1 MIQLLK
7 KSGIWI
13 LAGLVILVLPLVF
26 STGFAI
32 SVMGLMGIMII
43 FALAYNML
51 LGQGGMLS
59 FGHAVYFGLAGYFTI
74 HLLNLMGDKVIGYYP
89 VSLLPLFG
97 GVVGLFFG
105 VLIGFVSTRRAGT
118 IFALISLG
126 FVEMM
131 TAMTFILIT
140 FFNGEEG
147 IQADRWVGPE
157 PLGITFGPGIQVYYL
172 IGAWCLIS
180 MIAMYALTK
189 TPFGRMSNAVR
200 DNPERA
206 QFVGYNTQRVRWLTF
221 SLSSFFAGL
230 AGALYALHFEHI
242 GFEAAGLE
250 LSGEILLATY
260 MGGSGHFLGP
270 ILGAVLFTFLKGVL
284 SDYSSV
290 WYLYLGAVFLLT
302 ILYAPTGIAGLI
314 LRHEPVWKTDFRL
327 LGKMVVPYLSALIT
341 LLIAAGA
348 IIGLIEMINH
358 VADEYSEGSILSIY
372 GIAVETTSFISWLA
386 FIIIALIG
394 IGLCRLTFPFVTRN
408 WENIMDTVKERMLR

>member
-7 KSGIWI
+7 KNSIWI

-26 STGFAI
+26 SSGFAI
-32 SVMGLMGIMII
+32 SLMGLMGIMVI

-59 FGHAVYFGLAGYFTI
+59 FGHAVYFGLGGYFTI
-74 HLLNLMGDKVIGYYP
+74 HFLQQMESGSIGYFP
-89 VSLLPLFG
+89 ISLLPLFG

-131 TAMTFILIT
+131 TALAFILIS

-147 IQADRWVGPE
+147 IQGDRFIGPE
-157 PLGITFGPGIQVYYL
+157 PFGITYGPGIQVYYL
-172 IGAWCLIS
+172 IGVWCLIA
-180 MIAMYALTK
+180 MIAMYAITK

-206 QFVGYNTQRVRWLTF
+206 QFVGYNTQRVRWLAF

-242 GFEAAGLE
+242 GYEAAGLE

-260 MGGSGHFLGP
+260 MGGTGHFLGP
-270 ILGAVLFTFLKGVL
+270 IVGAVLFTFLKGTL
-284 SDYSSV
+284 SDLSSI
-290 WYLYLGAVFLLT
+290 WYFYLGAVFLLAV
-302 ILYAPTGIAGLI
+302 LYAPTGIAGLI
-314 LRHEPVWKTDFRL
+314 LRHEPVLKTDFRL
-327 LGKMVVPYLSALIT
+327 LGKMALPYLGALIAIV
-341 LLIAAGA
+341 IAVVGVIA
-348 IIGLIEMINH
+348 IIEMINF
-358 VADEYSEGSILSIY
+358 ATDEYSAGTIIRIY
-372 GIAVETTSFISWLA
+372 GIGVETRSFLPWLA
-386 FIIIALIG
+386 FGIVALIG
-394 IGLCRLTFPFVTRN
+394 TGLCKVTFPIVTRN
-408 WENIMDTVKERMLR
+408 WNNIMDTVKERMLQ

>member
-1 MIQLLK
+1 MIRLLK
-7 KSGIWI
+7 KNSIWI
-13 LAGLVILVLPLVF
+13 FAGVVILVLPLVF
-26 STGFAI
+26 SSGYAI
-32 SVMGLMGIMII
+32 SLMGLMGIMII

-74 HLLNLMGDKVIGYYP
+74 HFLMLMDEGSIGYFP
-89 VSLLPLFG
+89 ISLLPLFG

-105 VLIGFVSTRRAGT
+105 VVIGFVSTRRAGT

-131 TAMTFILIT
+131 TTLAFILIS

-147 IQADRWVGPE
+147 IQGDRFIGPE
-157 PLGITFGPGIQVYYL
+157 PFGITYGPGIQVYYL

-180 MIAMYALTK
+180 MIAMYAITK

-206 QFVGYNTQRVRWLTF
+206 QFIGYNTQRVRWLAF

-242 GFEAAGLE
+242 GYEAASLE

-260 MGGSGHFLGP
+260 MGGIGHFLGP
-270 ILGAVLFTFLKGVL
+270 IVGAVLFTFLKGTL
-284 SDYSSV
+284 SDLSSI
-290 WYLYLGAVFLLT
+290 WYFYLGAIFLLAV
-302 ILYAPTGIAGLI
+302 LYAPTGIAGLI
-314 LRHEPVWKTDFRL
+314 LRHEPVLKTDFRL
-327 LGKMVVPYLSALIT
+327 LRKMALPYLCALIAIVIVGGGV
-341 LLIAAGA
+341 IA
-348 IIGLIEMINH
+348 LIEMINF
-358 VADEYSEGSILSIY
+358 ATDEFSAGTVIRLY
-372 GIAVETTSFISWLA
+372 GIGVETRSYLSWLA
-386 FIIIALIG
+386 FGIIALIG
-394 IGLCRLTFPFVTRN
+394 TGLCKVTFQIVTRN
-408 WENIMDTVKERMLR
+408 WNNIIDTVKERMLK

>member
-7 KSGIWI
+7 KNSIWI
-13 LAGLVILVLPLVF
+13 LAGFVIMALPLF
-26 STGFAI
+26 FFTGFAI
-32 SVMGLMGIMII
+32 SLMGLMGIMII

-74 HLLNLMGDKVIGYYP
+74 HLLNMMGEETIAYFP

-131 TAMTFILIT
+131 TAMAFILIT

-147 IQADRWVGPE
+147 IQGDRWVGPE
-157 PLGITFGPGIQVYYL
+157 PLGITYGPGIQVYYL
-172 IGAWCLIS
+172 IGFWCLIA

-206 QFVGYNTQRVRWLTF
+206 QFVGYNTQRVRWMAF

-230 AGALYALHFEHI
+230 AGTLFALHFEHV
-242 GFEAAGLE
+242 GYEAAGLE

-260 MGGSGHFLGP
+260 MGGIGHFLGP
-270 ILGAVLFTFLKGVL
+270 IVGAVLFTFLKGVL
-284 SDYSSV
+284 SDLSSV

-302 ILYAPTGIAGLI
+302 ILFAPTGIAGLL

-327 LGKMVVPYLSALIT
+327 LGKMVVPYLGALIT
-341 LLIAAGA
+341 LLMAAGG
-348 IIGLIEMINH
+348 IIALIEMINF
-358 VADEYSEGSILSIY
+358 VADDYSVGKIISIY
-372 GIAVETTSFISWLA
+372 GIAVETTSFIPWLA
-386 FIIIALIG
+386 FGFITLIG
-394 IGLCRLTFPFVTRN
+394 IGLCRLTFPIVTRN
-408 WENIMDTVKERMLR
+408 WENIMETVKERMLK

>member
-7 KSGIWI
+7 KNSIWI
-13 LAGLVILVLPLVF
+13 LAGFVIMALPLIF

-32 SVMGLMGIMII
+32 SLMGLMGIMII

-74 HLLNLMGDKVIGYYP
+74 HLLNLMGEGAISYFP

-97 GVVGLFFG
+97 GGVGLFFG

-131 TAMTFILIT
+131 TAMAFILIT

-157 PLGITFGPGIQVYYL
+157 PLGITFGSGIQVYYL
-172 IGAWCLIS
+172 IGIWCLIS
-180 MIAMYALTK
+180 MIAMYAITK

-206 QFVGYNTQRVRWLTF
+206 QFVGYNTQRVRWLAF

-230 AGALYALHFEHI
+230 AGALYALHFEHV
-242 GFEAAGLE
+242 GYQASGLE

-260 MGGSGHFLGP
+260 MGGIGHFLGP
-270 ILGAVLFTFLKGVL
+270 IVGAILFTFLKGVL
-284 SDYSSV
+284 SDLSSI
-290 WYLYLGAVFLLT
+290 WYLYLGTVFLLT
-302 ILYAPTGIAGLI
+302 ILFAPTGIAGLI
-314 LRHEPVWKTDFRL
+314 LRHEPVWKIDFRL
-327 LGKMVVPYLSALIT
+327 LGKMVLPYLSALIT
-341 LLIAAGA
+341 LLMAAGG
-348 IIGLIEMINH
+348 IIALIEMINFIS
-358 VADEYSEGSILSIY
+358 DEYSVGKIISIY
-372 GIAVETTSFISWLA
+372 GIAVETTNFVPWLA
-386 FIIIALIG
+386 FGFIALIG
-394 IGLCRLTFPFVTRN
+394 IGLCRLTFPIVTRK
-408 WENIMDTVKERMLR
+408 WENIMETIKERMLK

>member
-7 KSGIWI
+7 KNSIWI
-13 LAGLVILVLPLVF
+13 LAGFVILVLPLVF
-26 STGFAI
+26 SSGFAI
-32 SVMGLMGIMII
+32 SLMGLMGIMII

-74 HLLNLMGDKVIGYYP
+74 HFINLMSEGVIGYFP

-97 GVVGLFFG
+97 GLVGLFFG

-131 TAMTFILIT
+131 TALAFILIT

-172 IGAWCLIS
+172 IGIWCLIS

-206 QFVGYNTQRVRWLTF
+206 QFVGYNTQRVRWLAF

-230 AGALYALHFEHI
+230 AGALFALHFEHV
-242 GFEAAGLE
+242 GYQASGLE

-260 MGGSGHFLGP
+260 MGGASHFLGP
-270 ILGAVLFTFLKGVL
+270 IVGAILFTFLRGVL
-284 SDYSSV
+284 SDLSSA

-302 ILYAPTGIAGLI
+302 ILFAPTGLAGLI
-314 LRHEPVWKTDFRL
+314 LRHEPVWKTDVRL
-327 LGKMVVPYLSALIT
+327 LGKMVLP
-341 LLIAAGA
+341 
-348 IIGLIEMINH
+348 H
-358 VADEYSEGSILSIY
+358 
-372 GIAVETTSFISWLA
+372 
-386 FIIIALIG
+386 
-394 IGLCRLTFPFVTRN
+394 
-408 WENIMDTVKERMLR
+408 

>member
-7 KSGIWI
+7 KNSVWL
-13 LAGLVILVLPLVF
+13 LAGIVILVLPLVF
-26 STGFAI
+26 SSGFSI
-32 SVMGLMGIMII
+32 SLMGLMGIMVI

-59 FGHAVYFGLAGYFTI
+59 FGHAVYFGLGGYFTI
-74 HLLNLMGDKVIGYYP
+74 HFLQQMESGSIGYFP
-89 VSLLPLFG
+89 ISLLPLFG

-131 TAMTFILIT
+131 TALAFILIS

-147 IQADRWVGPE
+147 IQGDRFIGPE
-157 PLGITFGPGIQVYYL
+157 PFGITYGPGIQVYYL
-172 IGAWCLIS
+172 IGVWCLIA
-180 MIAMYALTK
+180 MIAMYAITK

-206 QFVGYNTQRVRWLTF
+206 QFVGYNTQRVRWLAF

-242 GFEAAGLE
+242 GYEAAGLE

-260 MGGSGHFLGP
+260 MGGTGHFLGP
-270 ILGAVLFTFLKGVL
+270 IVGAVLFTFLKGTL
-284 SDYSSV
+284 SDLSSI
-290 WYLYLGAVFLLT
+290 WYLYLGVVFLLAV
-302 ILYAPTGIAGLI
+302 LYAPTGIAGLI
-314 LRHEPVWKTDFRL
+314 LRHEPVLKTDFRL
-327 LGKMVVPYLSALIT
+327 LGKMALPYLGALIAIV
-341 LLIAAGA
+341 IAVVGVIA
-348 IIGLIEMINH
+348 LIEMINF
-358 VADEYSEGSILSIY
+358 ATDEYSAGTIIRIY
-372 GIAVETTSFISWLA
+372 GIGVETRSFLPWLA
-386 FIIIALIG
+386 FGIVALIG
-394 IGLCRLTFPFVTRN
+394 TGLCKVTFPIVTRN
-408 WENIMDTVKERMLR
+408 WNNIMDTVKERMLQ

>member
-7 KSGIWI
+7 KNSVWL
-13 LAGLVILVLPLVF
+13 LAGIVILVLPLVF
-26 STGFAI
+26 SSGFSI
-32 SVMGLMGIMII
+32 SLMGLMGIMVI

-59 FGHAVYFGLAGYFTI
+59 FGHAVYFGLGGYFTI
-74 HLLNLMGDKVIGYYP
+74 HFLQQMESGSIGYFP
-89 VSLLPLFG
+89 ISLLPLFG

-131 TAMTFILIT
+131 TALAFILIS

-147 IQADRWVGPE
+147 IQGDRFIGPE
-157 PLGITFGPGIQVYYL
+157 PFGITYGPGIQVYYL
-172 IGAWCLIS
+172 IGVWCLIA
-180 MIAMYALTK
+180 MIAMYAITK

-206 QFVGYNTQRVRWLTF
+206 QFVGYNTQRVRWLAF

-242 GFEAAGLE
+242 GYEAAGLE

-260 MGGSGHFLGP
+260 MGGTGHFLGP
-270 ILGAVLFTFLKGVL
+270 IVGAVLFTFLKGTL
-284 SDYSSV
+284 SDLSSI
-290 WYLYLGAVFLLT
+290 WYFYLGAVFLLAV
-302 ILYAPTGIAGLI
+302 LYAPTGIAGLI
-314 LRHEPVWKTDFRL
+314 LRHEPVLKTDFRL
-327 LGKMVVPYLSALIT
+327 LGKMALPYLGALIAIV
-341 LLIAAGA
+341 IAVVGVIA
-348 IIGLIEMINH
+348 LIEMINF
-358 VADEYSEGSILSIY
+358 ATDEYSAGTIIRIY
-372 GIAVETTSFISWLA
+372 GIGVETRSFLPWLA
-386 FIIIALIG
+386 FGIVALIG
-394 IGLCRLTFPFVTRN
+394 TGLCKVTFPIVTRN
-408 WENIMDTVKERMLR
+408 WNNIMDTVKERMLQ

>member
-7 KSGIWI
+7 RNSIWI
-13 LAGLVILVLPLVF
+13 LAGVVIIFLPLVF
-26 STGFAI
+26 SSGYAI
-32 SVMGLMGIMII
+32 SLMGLMGIMVI
-43 FALAYNML
+43 FALSYNML

-59 FGHAVYFGLAGYFTI
+59 FGHAVYFGLAGYFSI
-74 HLLNLMGDKVIGYYP
+74 HFLNLMSDGAIGYFP

-97 GVVGLFFG
+97 AAVGLFFG

-131 TAMTFILIT
+131 TALAFILIT

-157 PLGITFGPGIQVYYL
+157 PLGITYGPAIQVYYL
-172 IGAWCLIS
+172 IGTWCLIA
-180 MIAMYALTK
+180 MIAMYAITK

-206 QFVGYNTQRVRWLTF
+206 QFVGYNTQRVRWLAF

-230 AGALYALHFEHI
+230 AGALYALHFEHV
-242 GFEAAGLE
+242 GYEAAGLE
-250 LSGEILLATY
+250 LSGEILFATY
-260 MGGSGHFLGP
+260 MGGISHFLGP
-270 ILGAVLFTFLKGVL
+270 ILGAILFTFLKGTL
-284 SDYSSV
+284 SDLSSI

-302 ILYAPTGIAGLI
+302 ILFAPTGIAGLI
-314 LRHEPVWKTDFRL
+314 LRHEPVWKSDVRL
-327 LGKMVVPYLSALIT
+327 LRKMVLPYLSALIAILVT
-341 LLIAAGA
+341 AGGIIA
-348 IIGLIEMINH
+348 LIEMINF
-358 VADEYSEGSILSIY
+358 VADEYSAGSIINIY
-372 GIAVETTSFISWLA
+372 GAEVDTTAVLPWLA
-386 FIIIALIG
+386 FSIIAFIG

-408 WENIMDTVKERMLR
+408 WENIMETVKERMLG

>member
-105 VLIGFVSTRRAGT
+105 ILIGFVSTRRAGT

-131 TAMTFILIT
+131 TAMAFILIT

-157 PLGITFGPGIQVYYL
+157 PLGITFGSGIQVYYL
-172 IGAWCLIS
+172 IGVWCLVS

-260 MGGSGHFLGP
+260 MGGIGHFLGP
-270 ILGAVLFTFLKGVL
+270 IVGAILFTFLKGVL
-284 SDYSSV
+284 SDYSSI

-302 ILYAPTGIAGLI
+302 ILFAPTGIAGLI

-327 LGKMVVPYLSALIT
+327 LGKMVLPYLSALISILT
-341 LLIAAGA
+341 AAGG
-348 IIGLIEMINH
+348 IIALIEMINF

-372 GIAVETTSFISWLA
+372 GMAVETTSLIPWLA
-386 FIIIALIG
+386 FGILALIG
-394 IGLCRLTFPFVTRN
+394 IGLCRLTFPFVNRN
-408 WENIMDTVKERMLR
+408 WDDIMDTLKERMLQ

>member
-105 VLIGFVSTRRAGT
+105 ILIGFVSTRRAGT

-131 TAMTFILIT
+131 TAMAFILIT

-157 PLGITFGPGIQVYYL
+157 PLGITFGSGIQVYYL
-172 IGAWCLIS
+172 IGVWCLVS

-260 MGGSGHFLGP
+260 MGGIGHFLGP
-270 ILGAVLFTFLKGVL
+270 IVGAILFTFLKGVL
-284 SDYSSV
+284 SDYSSI

-302 ILYAPTGIAGLI
+302 ILFAPTGIAGLI

-327 LGKMVVPYLSALIT
+327 LGKMVLPYLSALISI
-341 LLIAAGA
+341 LIAAGA

-372 GIAVETTSFISWLA
+372 GMAVETTSLIPWLA
-386 FIIIALIG
+386 FGILALIG
-394 IGLCRLTFPFVTRN
+394 IGLCRLTFPFVNRN
-408 WENIMDTVKERMLR
+408 WDDIMDTLKERMLQ

>member
-1 MIQLLK
+1 
-7 KSGIWI
+7 
-13 LAGLVILVLPLVF
+13 VLPLVF

-105 VLIGFVSTRRAGT
+105 ILIGFVSTRRAGT

-131 TAMTFILIT
+131 TAMAFILIT

-157 PLGITFGPGIQVYYL
+157 PLGITFGSGIQVYYL
-172 IGAWCLIS
+172 IGVWCLVS

-260 MGGSGHFLGP
+260 MGGIGHFLGP
-270 ILGAVLFTFLKGVL
+270 IVGAILFTFLKGVL
-284 SDYSSV
+284 SDYSSI

-302 ILYAPTGIAGLI
+302 ILFAPTGIAGLI

-327 LGKMVVPYLSALIT
+327 LGKMVLPYLSALISI
-341 LLIAAGA
+341 LIAAGA

-372 GIAVETTSFISWLA
+372 GMAVETTSLIPWLA
-386 FIIIALIG
+386 FGILALIG
-394 IGLCRLTFPFVTRN
+394 IGLCRLTFPFVNRN
-408 WENIMDTVKERMLR
+408 WDDIMDTLKERMLQ

>member
-7 KSGIWI
+7 KNSIWI
-13 LAGLVILVLPLVF
+13 LAGIIIVVLPLVF
-26 STGFAI
+26 SSGFAV
-32 SVMGLMGIMII
+32 SLMGLMGIMII

-59 FGHAVYFGLAGYFTI
+59 FGHAVYFGLAGYFSI
-74 HLLNLMGDKVIGYYP
+74 HLLNLMGEGAIGYFP

-97 GVVGLFFG
+97 GAVGLFFG

-131 TAMTFILIT
+131 TAMAFILIT

-172 IGAWCLIS
+172 IGVWCLVS

-260 MGGSGHFLGP
+260 MGGAGHFLGP
-270 ILGAVLFTFLKGVL
+270 IVGAILFTFLKGVL

-314 LRHEPVWKTDFRL
+314 LRHEPVWKTDVRL
-327 LGKMVVPYLSALIT
+327 LGKMVVPYLSALVT

-348 IIGLIEMINH
+348 VIGLIEMIDH
-358 VADEYSEGSILSIY
+358 VADEYSEGPILSIY
-372 GIAVETTSFISWLA
+372 GIAVETTSFFSWLA
-386 FIIIALIG
+386 FIITALIG

-408 WENIMDTVKERMLR
+408 WENIMNTVKERMLR

>member
-7 KSGIWI
+7 KNSIWI
-13 LAGLVILVLPLVF
+13 LAGFVILVLPLVF
-26 STGFAI
+26 SSGFSI
-32 SVMGLMGIMII
+32 SLMGLMGIMVI

-59 FGHAVYFGLAGYFTI
+59 FGHAVYFGLGGYFTI
-74 HLLNLMGDKVIGYYP
+74 HFLQQMESGSIGYFP
-89 VSLLPLFG
+89 ISLLPLFG

-131 TAMTFILIT
+131 TALAFILIS

-147 IQADRWVGPE
+147 IQGDRFIGPE
-157 PLGITFGPGIQVYYL
+157 PFGITYGPGIQVYYL
-172 IGAWCLIS
+172 IGAWCLIA
-180 MIAMYALTK
+180 MIAMYAITK

-206 QFVGYNTQRVRWLTF
+206 QFVGYNTQRVRWLAF

-242 GFEAAGLE
+242 GYEAAGLE

-260 MGGSGHFLGP
+260 MGGTGHFLGP
-270 ILGAVLFTFLKGVL
+270 IVGAVLFTFLKGTL
-284 SDYSSV
+284 SDLSSI
-290 WYLYLGAVFLLT
+290 WYFYLGAVFLLAV
-302 ILYAPTGIAGLI
+302 LYAPTGIAGLI
-314 LRHEPVWKTDFRL
+314 LRHEPVLKTDFRL
-327 LGKMVVPYLSALIT
+327 LGKMALPYLGALIAIV
-341 LLIAAGA
+341 IAVGGVIA
-348 IIGLIEMINH
+348 LIEMINF
-358 VADEYSEGSILSIY
+358 ATDEYSAGTIIRIY
-372 GIAVETTSFISWLA
+372 GIGVETRSFLPWLA
-386 FIIIALIG
+386 FGIVALIG
-394 IGLCRLTFPFVTRN
+394 TGLCKVTFPIVTRN
-408 WENIMDTVKERMLR
+408 WNNIMDTVKERMLQ

>member
-7 KSGIWI
+7 KNSIWI
-13 LAGLVILVLPLVF
+13 LAGVIILVLPLVF
-26 STGFAI
+26 SSGFAI
-32 SVMGLMGIMII
+32 SLMGLMGIMII

-74 HLLNLMGDKVIGYYP
+74 HLLNMMGEGAIGYFP

-105 VLIGFVSTRRAGT
+105 ILIGFVSTRRAGT

-131 TAMTFILIT
+131 TAMAFILIT

-157 PLGITFGPGIQVYYL
+157 PLGITFGSGIQVYYL
-172 IGAWCLIS
+172 IGVWCLVS

-200 DNPERA
+200 DNPVRA

-260 MGGSGHFLGP
+260 MGGAGHFIGP
-270 ILGAVLFTFLKGVL
+270 IVGAILFTFLRGVL
-284 SDYSSV
+284 SDYSSA

-302 ILYAPTGIAGLI
+302 ILYAPTGLAGLI
-314 LRHEPVWKTDFRL
+314 LRHEPVWKTDVRL
-327 LGKMVVPYLSALIT
+327 LSKMVLPYLSALIT

-358 VADEYSEGSILSIY
+358 VADEYSEGPILNLY
-372 GIAVETTSFISWLA
+372 GIAVETTSFISWLVIVIVA
-386 FIIIALIG
+386 IIG
-394 IGLCRLTFPFVTRN
+394 IGLCRLSFPFVNRN
-408 WENIMDTVKERMLR
+408 WDDIMNTLKKRMLR

>member
-7 KSGIWI
+7 KNSIWI
-13 LAGLVILVLPLVF
+13 LAGVIILVLPLVF
-26 STGFAI
+26 SSGFAI
-32 SVMGLMGIMII
+32 SLMGLMGIMII

-74 HLLNLMGDKVIGYYP
+74 HLLNMMGEGAIGYFP

-105 VLIGFVSTRRAGT
+105 ILIGFVSTRRAGT

-131 TAMTFILIT
+131 TAMAFILIT

-172 IGAWCLIS
+172 IGAWCLVS

-260 MGGSGHFLGP
+260 MGGAGHFIGP
-270 ILGAVLFTFLKGVL
+270 IVGAILFTFLRGVL
-284 SDYSSV
+284 SDYSSA

-302 ILYAPTGIAGLI
+302 ILYAPTGLAGLI
-314 LRHEPVWKTDFRL
+314 LRHEPVWKTDVRL
-327 LGKMVVPYLSALIT
+327 LSKMVLPYLSALIT

-358 VADEYSEGSILSIY
+358 VADEYSEGPILNLY
-372 GIAVETTSFISWLA
+372 GIAVETTSFISWLVIVIVA
-386 FIIIALIG
+386 IIG
-394 IGLCRLTFPFVTRN
+394 IGLCRLSFPFVNRN
-408 WENIMDTVKERMLR
+408 WDDIMNTLKKRMLR